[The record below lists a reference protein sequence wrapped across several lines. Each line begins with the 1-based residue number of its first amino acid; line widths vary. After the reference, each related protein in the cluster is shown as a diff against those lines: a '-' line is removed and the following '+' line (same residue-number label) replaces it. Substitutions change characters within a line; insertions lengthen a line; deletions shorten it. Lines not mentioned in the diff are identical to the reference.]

1 MTIRRELHD
10 VHPANFRV
18 VLFLDLGAL
27 HRGFWKVQVVRFLGR
42 GESLEFRERAWDA
55 FDHRDDILAR
65 RHLGVRIRIVALI
78 GNTRAL
84 ICRLDLVRRR
94 RFALTLSSARTACVM
109 NIGLCYGLAPSLCA
123 SFIPLPLETHE

>member
-10 VHPANFRV
+10 VHPANFSV

-27 HRGFWKVQVVRFLGR
+27 HRGFWKVQVVRFLGGR
-42 GESLEFRERAWDA
+42 ESLEFRERARDA

-84 ICRLDLVRRR
+84 FRRFEISCRLAC
-94 RFALTLSSARTACVM
+94 ALTMDRDRAATVM
-109 NIGLCYGLAPSLCA
+109 RSGSRYSLD
-123 SFIPLPLETHE
+123 SD